1 MITQLNAL
9 KVAPDTIQ
17 KAASTIKA
25 GGIIAFPT
33 HGLYGLA
40 ADAFNRQAL
49 QKLYSIKQRPPH
61 KPILILIE
69 GTEQLTSLVADINKM
84 ATQIMH
90 RFWPGK
96 ITLVL
101 EASARVPSTL
111 TGGSTKIGVR
121 QPGHPTAAALVKAV
135 GSPITGTSAN
145 LSGRPACRQV
155 GDLDPALIRQLDLI
169 LDAGIL
175 AGGHGST
182 VVDVTGET
190 PRILREGAIPASEI
204 MALTSG

>member
-9 KVAPDTIQ
+9 KAAPDTIQ

-40 ADAFNRQAL
+40 ADAFNRHAVQN
-49 QKLYSIKQRPPH
+49 LYSIKQRPPH

-69 GTEQLTSLVADINKM
+69 HADDLASLVSDVNAI
-84 ATQIMH
+84 ATQIMQ
-90 RFWPGK
+90 RFWPGR
-96 ITLVL
+96 ITLVF
-101 EASARVPSTL
+101 EASPSIPAIL

-145 LSGRPACRQV
+145 LSGRPACRQIS
-155 GDLDPALIRQLDLI
+155 DLDPALIRQLDLI
-169 LDAGIL
+169 LDGGML
-175 AGGHGST
+175 AGGRGST
-182 VVDVTGET
+182 GVDVTEET
-190 PRILREGAIPASEI
+190 PQILREGVIPASDI
-204 MALTSG
+204 MALTIR

>member
-9 KVAPDTIQ
+9 QATPDTIQ
-17 KAASTIKA
+17 KAASRIKA

-33 HGLYGLA
+33 HGVYGLA
-40 ADAFNRQAL
+40 ADAFNRHAV
-49 QKLYSIKQRPPH
+49 QKLYAIKQRPPH

-69 GTEQLTSLVADINKM
+69 GTEQLPSLASDINKM

-96 ITLVL
+96 ITLVF
-101 EASARVPSTL
+101 EASASVPAIL

-121 QPGHPTAAALVKAV
+121 QPGHPVAAALVKAV

-155 GDLDPALIRQLDLI
+155 SDLEPALIRQLDLI
-169 LDAGIL
+169 LDAGML
-175 AGGHGST
+175 AGGRGST

-190 PRILREGAIPASEI
+190 PQILREGAIPASDI
-204 MALTSG
+204 MALTAG